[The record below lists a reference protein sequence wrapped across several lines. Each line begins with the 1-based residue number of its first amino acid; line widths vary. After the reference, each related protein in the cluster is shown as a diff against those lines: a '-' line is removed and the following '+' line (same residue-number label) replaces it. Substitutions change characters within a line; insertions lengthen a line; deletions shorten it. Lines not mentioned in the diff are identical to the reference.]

1 MIREGSASR
10 RPQHWQGGLAIAPA
24 CAVWRGV
31 AGDSLLHRH
40 TAAQAVLAR
49 QGLAVVE
56 DRHGRRCE
64 AACVLIEP
72 MQWHR
77 LPVGADVTLVF
88 LEPWVP
94 ASQVLAQSILPAGFE
109 AALVNALCLSEPAT
123 PTQQASFWQLW
134 LVRREPN
141 GADRADGDWLAR
153 ACHFIEQRL
162 GDGRL
167 ALGDLAA
174 HMGLS
179 SEHLRHRFAQ
189 ASGLPFKRY
198 VLWRRLRLAGQAL
211 AAGQGATAAAHR
223 AGFADAAHLA
233 RTLKAM
239 FGVTAS
245 QIRA

>member
-1 MIREGSASR
+1 MREGSALR
-10 RPQHWQGGLAIAPA
+10 RPQHWLGGLEIAPA

-49 QGLAVVE
+49 RGLAVVE
-56 DRHGRRCE
+56 DRQGRRCE

-94 ASQVLAQSILPAGFE
+94 ASQVLAQSILPADFE
-109 AALVNALCLSEPAT
+109 AALADARCLSELAT
-123 PTQQASFWQLW
+123 PAPPASQALFWQRW
-134 LVRREPN
+134 QSQRETL
-141 GADRADGDWLAR
+141 AADGDWLER

-174 HMGLS
+174 HMDLS
-179 SEHLRHRFAQ
+179 GEHLRHRFAQ

-211 AAGQGATAAAHR
+211 AAGQGATAAAQQ

>member
-10 RPQHWQGGLAIAPA
+10 RPQHWQGGLEIAPA

-49 QGLAVVE
+49 QGLAMVE

-77 LPVGADVTLVF
+77 LPLGADVTLVF

-109 AALVNALCLSEPAT
+109 AALANALCLSEPAT
-123 PTQQASFWQLW
+123 PTQQASFWQRW
-134 LVRREPN
+134 LARREPN

-211 AAGQGATAAAHR
+211 AAGQGATAAAHQ